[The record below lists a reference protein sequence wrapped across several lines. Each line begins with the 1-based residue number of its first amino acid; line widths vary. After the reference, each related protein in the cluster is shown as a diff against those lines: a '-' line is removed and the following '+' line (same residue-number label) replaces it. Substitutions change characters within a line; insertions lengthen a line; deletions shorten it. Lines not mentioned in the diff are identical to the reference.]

1 MNKTNYTTNTNNLN
15 PNFITGFCD
24 AEGCFTLNISKDPR
38 YTLGWSIKLVF
49 SIHCLSIIRVIY
61 LHLFITSIL

>member
-24 AEGCFTLNISKDPR
+24 AEGCFTLNIRKDPR
-38 YTLGWSIKLVF
+38 YTLG
-49 SIHCLSIIRVIY
+49 
-61 LHLFITSIL
+61 